1 MNKKHALPF
10 EHFLRII
17 DEEISKRR
25 NKWNLTS
32 LNWMDYDDVSQI
44 IRIHIYKKWHLF
56 DQAKPIQ
63 PWLNV
68 IISHQIKNL
77 IRNVYS
83 NFARPCLKCYAATDN
98 NGCKI
103 YKEQCEACPLYA
115 NWKKRKEPATNIKI
129 PVSMENHSDEVR
141 NIFDNASN
149 VFVHIEMA
157 NEAMKKILKPLEY
170 QVYEGLFILH
180 EDEATIAKK
189 LGYISNEKGRNPG
202 YKQIKN
208 IRKSIITKFKKA
220 LKDGVIDIY

>member
-1 MNKKHALPF
+1 MKEKPNLSF
-10 EHFLRII
+10 ENYLEVI

-44 IRIHIYKKWHLF
+44 IRLHIYKKWHLF
-56 DQAKPIQ
+56 DQTKPIQ

-68 IISHQIKNL
+68 IIAHQIKNL

-83 NFARPCLKCYAATDN
+83 NFARPCLKCDAATEN

-103 YKEQCEACPLYA
+103 HKEQCVACPVYA
-115 NWKKRKEPATNIKI
+115 NWKNRKEPAIQIKL
-129 PVSMENHSDEVR
+129 PVSIENHTDEVR
-141 NIFDNASN
+141 NVFDNASN
-149 VFVHIEMA
+149 VFDHMEKA
-157 NEAMKKILKPLEY
+157 HTTMKKILKPLEY
-170 QVYEGLFILH
+170 EVYSGLFIRH
-180 EDEATIAKK
+180 EDESIVAKK

-208 IRKSIITKFKKA
+208 IRKVIICKFKKA
-220 LKDGVIDIY
+220 LKDGQIDIW